1 MYDWNPCTKFSEGQN
16 CKDML
21 VSSHGAQGPVTRILE
36 FCFSLSDVDP
46 YTFSPTLRDCLFPE
60 GQVNNMLIFLLVRIP
75 NRNKDL
81 K

>member
-1 MYDWNPCTKFSEGQN
+1 MIGRLKLCKGYLPGTRGYVIYSPRGVPEGN
-16 CKDML
+16 IP
-21 VSSHGAQGPVTRILE
+21 HI
-36 FCFSLSDVDP
+36 
-46 YTFSPTLRDCLFPE
+46 PE